1 MITNAQRI
9 NNAIDRMV
17 SDLLGQLMPDN
28 SLRFRAQRGISKI
41 IKDKINVEMV
51 VPFLEDESG
60 NLDLDNLSSEIIEL
74 VATLPPQKMNFGP
87 VEVAFSGQDLKISW
101 PKNVISTLL
110 VGDVGS
116 VRLTSQDIAQLIEYI
131 KNE

>member
-1 MITNAQRI
+1 MITNVQRI

-17 SDLLGQLMPDN
+17 SDMLGQLMPDN
-28 SLRFRAQRGISKI
+28 ALRFRAKRGISKI
-41 IKDKINVEMV
+41 IKDKLNIEMI

-60 NLDLDNLSSEIIEL
+60 NLDIDNLSSEIMEL

>member
-1 MITNAQRI
+1 MITNVQRI

-28 SLRFRAQRGISKI
+28 ALRFRAKRGISKI
-41 IKDKINVEMV
+41 IKDKLNIEMIA
-51 VPFLEDESG
+51 PFLEDESG
-60 NLDLDNLSSEIIEL
+60 NLDIDNLSSEIMEL
-74 VATLPPQKMNFGP
+74 VATLPPQKMNLGP

-101 PKNVISTLL
+101 PKTVISTLL

-116 VRLTSQDIAQLIEYI
+116 VRLTSKDIAQLIEYI

>member
-1 MITNAQRI
+1 MITNVQRI

-60 NLDLDNLSSEIIEL
+60 NLDIDNLSSEIMEL

-101 PKNVISTLL
+101 PKNTISTLL

>member
-1 MITNAQRI
+1 MITNVQRI

-28 SLRFRAQRGISKI
+28 SLRFRAKRGISKI
-41 IKDKINVEMV
+41 IKEKLNIEMIA
-51 VPFLEDESG
+51 PFLEDESG
-60 NLDLDNLSSEIIEL
+60 NLDIDNLSSEIMEL

-101 PKNVISTLL
+101 PKNAISTLL